1 MQKELSPLSRGP
13 AVLANAGLAEAQNAR
28 RAPLAEPQAKKFIGF
43 QNSLDR
49 SCRTVLRL
57 LWGFFAAG
65 AVSVDS
71 AAAIV
76 SGVACSD
83 ATDDGGCERAVSVD
97 PGAGFVATVIIGGG
111 AARDG
116 GSERAVSVAAG
127 FVTMVIMGGGA
138 PRDGGSARTA
148 SVDAGP
154 VDLTLVDTAGFEA
167 RREAGSE
174 RAGGTAAAPASGTTR
189 EGAGS

>member
-1 MQKELSPLSRGP
+1 
-13 AVLANAGLAEAQNAR
+13 

-65 AVSVDS
+65 VVSVDS

-83 ATDDGGCERAVSVD
+83 ATGDGGCGRAGSG
-97 PGAGFVATVIIGGG
+97 GARAGCVAAVIIGGG

-116 GSERAVSVAAG
+116 GSERAVSVGAG

-138 PRDGGSARTA
+138 ARDGGSARTA

-154 VDLTLVDTAGFEA
+154 VDLTLVDAAGFEA
-167 RREAGSE
+167 RRDAGSE
-174 RAGGTAAAPASGTTR
+174 RAGGT
-189 EGAGS
+189 

>member
-1 MQKELSPLSRGP
+1 L
-13 AVLANAGLAEAQNAR
+13 
-28 RAPLAEPQAKKFIGF
+28 EPQAKKFNGF
-43 QNSLDR
+43 QRSLEGR
-49 SCRTVLRL
+49 SCRTVFRL
-57 LWGFFAAG
+57 LGGFFAAAG

-76 SGVACSD
+76 SGVGCSD
-83 ATDDGGCERAVSVD
+83 AAGDGGSERAVSVD

-116 GSERAVSVAAG
+116 GSERAVSVGAG

-138 PRDGGSARTA
+138 ARDGGSERTA

-154 VDLTLVDTAGFEA
+154 VDLTLVDAAGFEA
-167 RREAGSE
+167 RRDAGSE
-174 RAGGTAAAPASGTTR
+174 RAGGTAGEPASGTIR
-189 EGAGS
+189 AGEGS

>member
-1 MQKELSPLSRGP
+1 L
-13 AVLANAGLAEAQNAR
+13 
-28 RAPLAEPQAKKFIGF
+28 EPQAKKFIGF
-43 QNSLDR
+43 QSSLDR
-49 SCRTVLRL
+49 SRRTVLRL

-65 AVSVDS
+65 VVSVDS

-97 PGAGFVATVIIGGG
+97 PGAGFVAAVIIGGG

-116 GSERAVSVAAG
+116 GSERAVSVGAG

-148 SVDAGP
+148 SADAGP

-167 RREAGSE
+167 TREVGSGRTAGATAE
-174 RAGGTAAAPASGTTR
+174 LGVGTIRAG
-189 EGAGS
+189 EGS